1 MNIARSL
8 LFLLMCAIA
17 SQARAG
23 DAVAFDYDSG
33 LGGIFYSSSRE
44 GGGDYMESLDAR
56 APAMASARKQGARAP
71 VVIHQSD
78 QTGYFCLTVG
88 FNEAGKYVAYVGF
101 GQTAEE
107 AKVDSF
113 KGLKAYGATSKPD
126 VIHEYFSYG
135 TGSKLPAKTP

>member
-1 MNIARSL
+1 
-8 LFLLMCAIA
+8 
-17 SQARAG
+17 
-23 DAVAFDYDSG
+23 
-33 LGGIFYSSSRE
+33 
-44 GGGDYMESLDAR
+44 MEAPDAR
-56 APAMASARKQGARAP
+56 GPALASAKKQGARGP

-88 FNEAGKYVAYVGF
+88 FNESGKYVAYVGF

-135 TGSKLPAKTP
+135 TGSKLPTKGPQTAQ